1 MPDQHVDFRDFCQ
14 YAVLD
19 NMDCAALNSTCFA
32 LILFSQFNI
41 LLNNMQADNKIFLL
55 RSHLLQQAINVVSS
69 QQPSAVRQHDGTQQ
83 GRC

>member
-14 YAVLD
+14 HDVLD
-19 NMDCAALNSTCFA
+19 NMDCATLNSTCFA
-32 LILFSQFNI
+32 LILFPQFNT
-41 LLNNMQADNKIFLL
+41 LLNNMRPDNKIFLL
-55 RSHLLQQAINVVSS
+55 RSHLLQQAINAVSS